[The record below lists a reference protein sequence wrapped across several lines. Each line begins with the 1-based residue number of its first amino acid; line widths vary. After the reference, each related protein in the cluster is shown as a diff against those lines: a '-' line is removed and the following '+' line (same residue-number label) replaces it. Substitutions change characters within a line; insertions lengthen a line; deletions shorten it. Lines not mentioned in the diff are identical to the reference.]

1 MYPVN
6 PTPLEIKEF
15 DDSWYDKDY
24 FVSKDGTGNFP
35 KHHCK
40 MTYVASEPFIE
51 GKRNAI
57 DIGCRDGE
65 YTRYLTRDFKHT
77 FCFDYRWRRLFE
89 INVDTSKVTHFQCGL
104 GEENK
109 RELVSGG
116 GSMTSG
122 KIPKE
127 KWYPEQLY
135 TLDEFN
141 FVNVDYIK
149 IDVDGYEEKVL
160 QGAVNT
166 IMKYKPV
173 IVLEAENGDRR
184 AIEYLLVLGY
194 DIVAWDADRRNVIM
208 RK

>member
-1 MYPVN
+1 
-6 PTPLEIKEF
+6 
-15 DDSWYDKDY
+15 
-24 FVSKDGTGNFP
+24 
-35 KHHCK
+35 
-40 MTYVASEPFIE
+40 
-51 GKRNAI
+51 
-57 DIGCRDGE
+57 
-65 YTRYLTRDFKHT
+65 
-77 FCFDYRWRRLFE
+77 
-89 INVDTSKVTHFQCGL
+89 
-104 GEENK
+104 
-109 RELVSGG
+109 
-116 GSMTSG
+116 MTSG